1 MGAFILGE
9 LIERGVPT
17 TAVVRMAGAVTAT
30 DLVTP
35 AVADVYD
42 TTALAGVL
50 DGATT
55 VVSAFNPG
63 WDDPELYDR
72 YLQGAHSIQDAAIA
86 AGVERLIIVG
96 GASSL
101 YGADGR
107 QLIESGLPPEPY
119 GSGVRA
125 ARDYLDEIKKEDRI
139 DWVYLSPPS
148 ECGPMGPTGRT
159 GRYRLG
165 GDHPVLDSDGRN
177 SISREDLA
185 VALADEVLH
194 PAHHRARFTVGY

>member
-1 MGAFILGE
+1 
-9 LIERGVPT
+9 
-17 TAVVRMAGAVTAT
+17 VRRADALSTT

-35 AVADVYD
+35 AVADVYN
-42 TTALAGVL
+42 TAALATVL
-50 DGATT
+50 DGTT
-55 VVSAFNPG
+55 TLVSAFNPG
-63 WDDPELYDR
+63 WADPEFYDR
-72 YLQGAHSIQDAAIA
+72 YTQGARSIQEAAIL
-86 AGVERLIIVG
+86 AGVERLVAVG

-101 YGADGR
+101 YGEDGR

-139 DWVYLSPPS
+139 DWVYLSPPLQ
-148 ECGPMGPTGRT
+148 CGPMGPTGRT
-159 GRYRLG
+159 GRYRRG
-165 GDHPVLDSDGRN
+165 TNYPVLDSDGRN

-194 PAHHRARFTVGY
+194 RTHHRARFTVGY